1 MALSCVEGKRVV
13 ALCWSLVLLV
23 VACGVVEGGERNV
36 QLFVK
41 IDVAKINVKN
51 ATDASGNVSS
61 STTPMG
67 EATTEMSTT
76 ISTTEGTTSSSTAA
90 QTTSKTTASEQTV
103 TVESTAAGTAT
114 TATPTVDPTDV
125 AHPSFPAGRAA
136 KLVPKGY
143 YCRCDLTI
151 NVCDINCC
159 CDIDCS
165 AAILR
170 TFDCDQELLHTDE
183 YHHGEGLQSCRVQ
196 GGLFCLVE
204 PVYEEG
210 DESFYNAARLP
221 AATRYKWKEVFPLDG
236 SSEEAVRPNHYHVDD
251 VIYFYNETS
260 ELVQPFAIPY
270 SLTGS
275 SCQLEQPVR
284 FLRDRTNLCR
294 RQTVDELS
302 DFNRAFLRHA
312 SSSARFFQTP
322 KKSTVME
329 HYCVEDGDCLN
340 ATVSICY
347 HNSPH
352 GWNCTQSSNVTN
364 STSSVEELLLEEF
377 PDSTCLE
384 LEITFIHNYTNLFNV
399 QLKLLCERSADEDDL
414 WMESVWQ
421 RITVR
426 FIVPTPPSKPKLT
439 RTVSGNIGYLTGKP
453 LIVSHREFPAN
464 RTTPQEGSPPEESSP
479 SNRMLAYFTN
489 ETRLPDTSFRLR
501 LPISRA
507 NRCTL
512 TENCHGTIN
521 FGTDSFHRCNYIP
534 PELVNQT
541 AGQNFTKFCQT
552 LQVGLYDQLLNGV
565 YPELYPTK
573 GEGYDKLNLYLSKY
587 GNPRN
592 RSTDWVRVRS
602 TNVVADA
609 EPGSEQ
615 ASAGST
621 TDNTT
626 DSYFTCTN
634 MLISVNYRFYYA
646 RTRVRDVRHQA
657 VAHDA
662 EIVFGPRVNLRF
674 RLEEEIRVP
683 IFLQVQFFD
692 LTSSSSSA
700 SFGVVGFGKGLLVF
714 GVVFTFFVLR

>member
-1 MALSCVEGKRVV
+1 
-13 ALCWSLVLLV
+13 
-23 VACGVVEGGERNV
+23 
-36 QLFVK
+36 
-41 IDVAKINVKN
+41 
-51 ATDASGNVSS
+51 
-61 STTPMG
+61 MG

-76 ISTTEGTTSSSTAA
+76 ISTTEETRSSSTAA
-90 QTTSKTTASEQTV
+90 LSTSKTTAPEQAV

-114 TATPTVDPTDV
+114 TATPTIDPTEF

-210 DESFYNAARLP
+210 DESFYNAERLP
-221 AATRYKWKEVFPLDG
+221 AATRYKWKEVFPLDS

-260 ELVQPFAIPY
+260 ELMQPFAIPY

-284 FLRDRTNLCR
+284 FLRDRTNFCR

-312 SSSARFFQTP
+312 SSSARFFQMP

-340 ATVSICY
+340 ATVSICH

-352 GWNCTQSSNVTN
+352 GWNCTQGSNVTN
-364 STSSVEELLLEEF
+364 NTS
-377 PDSTCLE
+377 
-384 LEITFIHNYTNLFNV
+384 
-399 QLKLLCERSADEDDL
+399 
-414 WMESVWQ
+414 
-421 RITVR
+421 
-426 FIVPTPPSKPKLT
+426 
-439 RTVSGNIGYLTGKP
+439 
-453 LIVSHREFPAN
+453 
-464 RTTPQEGSPPEESSP
+464 TTPQEGPPPEESSP
-479 SNRMLAYFTN
+479 NNRMLAYFTN

-501 LPISRA
+501 LPINRA

-512 TENCHGTIN
+512 SEQGHGTIN

-552 LQVGLYDQLLNGV
+552 LQVGLYAQLLNGV

-615 ASAGST
+615 ASADSS

-657 VAHDA
+657 VVHDA

-700 SFGVVGFGKGLLVF
+700 SLGVVGFGKENASK
-714 GVVFTFFVLR
+714 TYS

>member
-36 QLFVK
+36 QHFVK

-61 STTPMG
+61 STIPMG

-90 QTTSKTTASEQTV
+90 LTTSKTTASEQAV

-114 TATPTVDPTDV
+114 TATPTVDPTEFT
-125 AHPSFPAGRAA
+125 HPSFPAGRAA

-210 DESFYNAARLP
+210 DESFYNAAKLP
-221 AATRYKWKEVFPLDG
+221 AATRYKWKEVFPLD
-236 SSEEAVRPNHYHVDD
+236 SSTEEAVRPNHYHVDD

-275 SCQLEQPVR
+275 TCQLEHPVR

-302 DFNRAFLRHA
+302 EFNRAFLRHA
-312 SSSARFFQTP
+312 TSSARFFQTP

-352 GWNCTQSSNVTN
+352 GWNCTQSSNVTT
-364 STSSVEELLLEEF
+364 STSSVEELVLEEF
-377 PDSTCLE
+377 PDSICLE

-453 LIVSHREFPAN
+453 LIVSHREIPAN
-464 RTTPQEGSPPEESSP
+464 RTTPQEGSPPEESLSN
-479 SNRMLAYFTN
+479 NRMLAYFTN

-512 TENCHGTIN
+512 TEQDHGTIN

-534 PELVNQT
+534 PELINQT

-552 LQVGLYDQLLNGV
+552 LQVGLYAQLLNGV

-615 ASAGST
+615 ASAGSS

-626 DSYFTCTN
+626 ESYFTCTN

-657 VAHDA
+657 VVHDA

-700 SFGVVGFGKGLLVF
+700 SVGFGKGLLVF
-714 GVVFTFFVLR
+714 GVVFTFGVLR